1 MKNEIVTLTKTLFIV
16 IGGVLLANYLDR
28 KYLSSKVSLP
38 TEVKE

>member
-1 MKNEIVTLTKTLFIV
+1 MKNEIVSVGKTLLIV

-28 KYLSSKVSLP
+28 KYLSAKVSLP

>member
-1 MKNEIVTLTKTLFIV
+1 MKNEIVSITKTLFIV

-28 KYLSSKVSLP
+28 KFLSSKIDLP